1 MEQWYKENP
10 QLLNVFLEM
19 MRKTYPN
26 FVMGKLEDGRL
37 YWHGS
42 IRTGF
47 NDNDF
52 PNAVSEYY
60 FMVLYESY
68 YPNFDMGVPV
78 RIYPIKPDM
87 KDIYNQLGFMP
98 FPNDIKKDDSDEDG
112 YFFDLCDYPNSRYP
126 TILNIPGSM
135 VYRISTLFFAIE
147 LYKRGDLSKEDITK
161 PSPYGNSK

>member
-10 QLLNVFLEM
+10 QLLNFFLEM
-19 MRKTYPN
+19 MRKTNPS

-37 YWHGS
+37 YWHGGF
-42 IRTGF
+42 RTGF

-98 FPNDIKKDDSDEDG
+98 FPSEIKNDDIDTDG
-112 YFFDLCDYPNSRYP
+112 YFYDLCDYPNDSAYP
-126 TILNIPGSM
+126 TLNTPGSM

-161 PSPYGNSK
+161 STPYGNNL